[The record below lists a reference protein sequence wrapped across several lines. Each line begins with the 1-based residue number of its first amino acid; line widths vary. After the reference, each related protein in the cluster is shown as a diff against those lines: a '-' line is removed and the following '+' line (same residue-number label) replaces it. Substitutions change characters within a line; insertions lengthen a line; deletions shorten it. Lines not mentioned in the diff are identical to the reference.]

1 MPSPDILER
10 DRSGVPV
17 SVYEP
22 GYDTISRLIR
32 EAQRITAELNTGYHE
47 EEEVR
52 SLFSQLTGA
61 GVDETFGLLP
71 PFHTDF
77 GKNIRVGRRV
87 FINFDCVFMD
97 RGGITLGD
105 DVLIGPRVNLIT
117 INHLIDPNNR
127 RTTVC
132 KPITI
137 EDNVWI
143 GAGVTVLPGITIGK
157 NAIIGAASVVTK
169 DVPPNTIAVGT
180 PAKVVRAIE

>member
-22 GYDTISRLIR
+22 GYDAISRLIR
-32 EAQRITAELNTGYHE
+32 EAQLITAELNTGYHE

-52 SLFSQLTGA
+52 SIFSRLIGT

-117 INHLIDPNNR
+117 INHLTDPNNR

-132 KPITI
+132 KPIVI

-157 NAIIGAASVVTK
+157 NSIIGAASVVTK
-169 DVPPNTIAVGT
+169 NVPPNTIRVGS
-180 PAKVVRAIE
+180 PAKAVRIIK